1 MLKRNKNN
9 ANNNYISLIFSILK
23 IEYKKMNYLKI
34 KFLYICWHIMCWFAA
49 KTKQKGEFKA
59 LNFFISMGIN
69 SYVPSYITKR
79 VWSDRIKK
87 VTVPAISGYVFF
99 ELPKIDFDLININ
112 PFTKNI
118 VRDID
123 GLPAI
128 IKDEEIVVLKKHL
141 NGEAVSNSVKLQ
153 RGQKVKINSGPF
165 MFKKG
170 TIDKISCNKV
180 IISIESININL
191 VINTSSVVAA

>member
-1 MLKRNKNN
+1 M
-9 ANNNYISLIFSILK
+9 S
-23 IEYKKMNYLKI
+23 
-34 KFLYICWHIMCWFAA
+34 WFAA

-59 LNFFISMGIN
+59 SDFFNSVGVK

-87 VTVPAISGYVFF
+87 VTVPAITGYVFF
-99 ELPKIDFDLININ
+99 ELNKIDYNLINLN

-123 GLPAI
+123 GRPAI
-128 IKDEEIVVLKKHL
+128 IKNKEITTLKDYFDGKL
-141 NGEAVSNSVKLQ
+141 MPCEINLVK
-153 RGQKVKINSGPF
+153 GQKVKISKGPF

-170 TIDKISCNKV
+170 TINKMGCNKV
-180 IISIESININL
+180 VINIDSININL
-191 VINTSSVVAA
+191 ILNKSSVVAA